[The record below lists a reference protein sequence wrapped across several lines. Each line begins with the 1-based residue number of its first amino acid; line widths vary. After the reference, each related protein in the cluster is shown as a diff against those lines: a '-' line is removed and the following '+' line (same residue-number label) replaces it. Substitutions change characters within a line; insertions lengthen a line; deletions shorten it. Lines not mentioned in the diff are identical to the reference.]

1 MHYNNTN
8 QTKKQNILNK
18 NDNENI
24 LFRLFMSWK
33 TNETTM

>member
-24 LFRLFMSWK
+24 LFRLFMS
-33 TNETTM
+33 